1 MTSQDN
7 LKCKTRKGVFWSAIN
22 TFSNQG
28 LTFLF
33 GIVLARLLSPN
44 DYGMIGI
51 LMVFISIIS
60 IFVDSGFSV
69 ALIRKEE
76 KKPEDYDTEFYF
88 NIVVG
93 FVCYLIMF
101 LSAPLIANIYE
112 LPLLDP
118 LLKILSIRII
128 LQSFCIVQTA
138 IFSIKLDFRTPSIAA
153 IMSNIITGVL
163 GILLAYKGLGVWA
176 LVIQQLLSQL
186 IILSAYWI
194 ISDWRPSKRF
204 SRESFNYLFGFGSKI
219 LGSSL
224 IQNIYNNIYPLL
236 IGNKFGAGDLGLYSR
251 SSHFA
256 QLPSSN
262 IAQILNNVSFPVLSS
277 VNNDKVKVL
286 SIYLKIYRVSIF
298 VVFPLMIGLAAI
310 ARPLIISLIGVK
322 WEGCV
327 VMLQIICFALMW
339 QPISA
344 VNQSILKVVN
354 RPDLLFKLEIIK
366 RPIGIAIIAV
376 SLLGGMIGVC
386 VGTVLIYLIA
396 FVADNICSSIA
407 LDIPKKKQFLVAIP
421 YFINS
426 LFMGILVYVV
436 ISLISNIY
444 TQLIVGFLV
453 GLFYILL
460 SCKIL
465 FNETLMNTIELI
477 KGKSKI

>member
-7 LKCKTRKGVFWSAIN
+7 LKSKTRKGVFWSAFN

-33 GIVLARLLSPN
+33 GIILARLLSPN

-51 LMVFISIIS
+51 LMVFITIIS
-60 IFVDSGFSV
+60 IFIDSGFSV

-93 FVCYLIMF
+93 FICYIILF
-101 LSAPLIANIYE
+101 LTAPLIANIYD
-112 LPLLDP
+112 LPLLDS
-118 LLKILSIRII
+118 LLKVLSVKII
-128 LQSFCIVQTA
+128 FQSFCIVQTA
-138 IFSIKLDFRTPSIAA
+138 IFSIKLDFRAPA
-153 IMSNIITGVL
+153 IVAVISNVITGVF
-163 GILLAYKGLGVWA
+163 GIILAYKGFGVWS
-176 LVIQQLLSQL
+176 LVAQQLMSQF
-186 IILSAYWI
+186 IILSAYWF

-251 SSHFA
+251 SNHFA
-256 QLPSSN
+256 QLPSSY
-262 IAQILNNVSFPVLSS
+262 IAQILNNVTFPVLSS
-277 VNNDKVKVL
+277 VNDDKEKVL
-286 SIYLKIYRVSIF
+286 SIYFKIYHVSIF

-327 VMLQIICFALMW
+327 AMLQILCFALMW

-354 RPDLLFKLEIIK
+354 RPDLLLKLEFVK
-366 RPIGIAIIAV
+366 RPIGIIIIIS
-376 SLLGGMIGVC
+376 SLFLGMIGVC
-386 VGTVLIYLIA
+386 IGTVLIYLIA

-407 LDIPKKKQFLVAIP
+407 LKIPRKKQFIIMLP
-421 YFINS
+421 YLANS
-426 LFMGILVYVV
+426 LVMGLLVFFI
-436 ISLISNIY
+436 ISLFNNTYIQVIIGIVVGFIY
-444 TQLIVGFLV
+444 T
-453 GLFYILL
+453 LL
-460 SCKIL
+460 SYKL
-465 FNETLMNTIELI
+465 FFYETLKNTIELI
-477 KGKSKI
+477 KGKSA